1 MPRYCLVLFALVVA
15 HFLTPAF
22 AQQPPLLPNENKWE
36 VSIFAGSSHRGDGV
50 YVTPFTAIV
59 PVNGTPT
66 TVTTSAN
73 VGLDFASGYIVG
85 GRVTEN
91 LGKYFGAELE
101 YSLANQPTAF
111 TDINESLARVDVDMR
126 VHQITYS
133 VLFYGLPKES
143 KWRPYGAVGPG
154 VAFFEFF
161 GDGED
166 QAVAKGL
173 TLKDKWKFGATFGG
187 GVKYRFMRNVGLRFD
202 VRDFVSGVPSFGLP
216 STGTEAVPGFRPDG
230 QLHAWQFTIGFS
242 YLFQDR

>member
-1 MPRYCLVLFALVVA
+1 MPRYCLVLFGLVVA
-15 HFLTPAF
+15 PLLTPAF
-22 AQQPPLLPNENKWE
+22 AQQPPLQPHEHKWE

-50 YVTPFTAIV
+50 YVTPFTGVDAEGN
-59 PVNGTPT
+59 PVNT
-66 TVTTSAN
+66 TAN
-73 VGLDFASGYIVG
+73 VGLDFAAGYIVG

-111 TDINESLARVDVDMR
+111 INLSESLDRVDVDMR

-133 VLFYGLPKES
+133 VLVYGLPKES

-154 VAFFEFF
+154 VALFEFF

-166 QAVAKGL
+166 QAIAEGL

-187 GVKYRFMRNVGLRFD
+187 GVKYRFVRNAGLRFD
-202 VRDFVSGVPSFGLP
+202 VRDFMSGVPSFGLP

-230 QLHAWQFTIGFS
+230 RLHAWQFTIGLS